1 MEEEPLVSVVRG
13 VPTPEEL
20 AALVGALASR
30 YTGTDESTPKPS
42 TTPWTRSSRPGAGRG
57 SWRESGLPR

>member
-1 MEEEPLVSVVRG
+1 MDEEPLVSVVRG

-20 AALVGALASR
+20 AALVGALISTS
-30 YTGTDESTPKPS
+30 TGTDPAG
-42 TTPWTRSSRPGAGRG
+42 SRPSRDAWLRSARPTAGHG

>member
-13 VPTPEEL
+13 EPTPEEL

-30 YTGTDESTPKPS
+30 YTGTDADTPKPS
-42 TTPWTRSSRPGAGRG
+42 TTAWTRSARPSAGKG
-57 SWRESGLPR
+57 SWRDSSLPR

>member
-30 YTGTDESTPKPS
+30 YTGTDVSNPKPS
-42 TTPWTRSSRPGAGRG
+42 TNPWLRTARPGARPGT
-57 SWRESGLPR
+57 WRESGLPR